1 MKALGIIGSARKNG
15 NTTALVNA
23 ALQAMEAEGIKTQA
37 IVLDEYDFGGCRG
50 CEGCRDTCRCVLRD
64 GMQEIYP
71 LLLEA
76 DALVLGSPTHFYNVS
91 SAVSKL
97 FERCYCFE
105 AFDADD
111 RSVWANVN
119 EALGGKYAAVIAV
132 CEQADEADMG
142 FTADAMRLPLESL
155 GYRVVDT
162 VKALKLFEKGAAL
175 RDGDALATA
184 SAVGKKLART
194 MLLKQRLADMHHL
207 IIGDHLP
214 L

>member
-1 MKALGIIGSARKNG
+1 MKALGIIGSARRNG
-15 NTTALVNA
+15 NTAALVKTALE
-23 ALQAMEAEGIKTQA
+23 AMETEGIRTQA
-37 IVLDEYDFGGCRG
+37 IVLDEYDIGGCQG
-50 CEGCRDTCRCVLRD
+50 CEGCRNTCRCVLPD

-76 DALVLGSPTHFYNVS
+76 DAIVLGSPTHFYNVS
-91 SAVSKL
+91 SDVSKF

-111 RSVWANVN
+111 RSVWASVN
-119 EALGGKYAAVIAV
+119 EAMGGRYAVVIAV

-162 VKALKLFEKGAAL
+162 VKALKLYEKGAAL
-175 RDGDALATA
+175 RDNKALARA
-184 SAVGKKLART
+184 AAAGKKLART
-194 MLLKQRLADMHHL
+194 MLLKQRLAAML
-207 IIGDHLP
+207 KP
-214 L
+214 EA

>member
-1 MKALGIIGSARKNG
+1 MNMKALGIIGSARKNG
-15 NTTALVNA
+15 NTAALVKTALE
-23 ALQAMEAEGIKTQA
+23 AMGAEGINTEV
-37 IVLDEYDFGGCRG
+37 IMLDEYDISGCRG

-64 GMQEIYP
+64 GMQKIYP

-76 DALVLGSPTHFYNVS
+76 DAVVLGSPTHFYNIS
-91 SAVSKL
+91 SAVSRF

-105 AFDADD
+105 AFDEDD
-111 RSVWANVN
+111 RSIWASVN

-142 FTADAMRLPLESL
+142 FTAEAMRLPLESL

-175 RDGDALATA
+175 RDDNALAA
-184 SAVGKKLART
+184 AAAAGKKLART
-194 MLLKQRLADMHHL
+194 MLLKERLADML
-207 IIGDHLP
+207 R
-214 L
+214 